1 MNNIKKSLF
10 GTWLNIKYVSRN
22 QQFGK
27 LMHMHQQKEINS
39 PSKKPA
45 ITAHNYQAKLDRN
58 SLRVRYE
65 INQN

>member
-1 MNNIKKSLF
+1 
-10 GTWLNIKYVSRN
+10 
-22 QQFGK
+22 
-27 LMHMHQQKEINS
+27 MHQQKEINS